1 MTQTAPPG
9 PVDAAGAGTAAGRP
23 WLSIIGV
30 GEDGVEGLCAAAR
43 QAVETAATVYG
54 GKRHL
59 RLLESLIRGRA
70 VSWPS
75 PIRSAIP
82 EIAALRGSPVAVLAS
97 GDPFHYGIGSVLAE
111 SIAAAEMTVFP
122 APSSLALAA
131 GRLGWAVQD
140 AEIVSLCG
148 PPPETL
154 LPSLQPG
161 RRVLV
166 LSADETTP
174 ETVARLLAGHGFGA
188 SRMTVLEALGGPD
201 ERLRECR
208 ADTFDLTDVARL
220 NLIAIRVAAAPD
232 ARVVPVGAGLAD
244 RLFETDGM
252 LTKREIR
259 AVTLSSLAPRA
270 GELLWDIGAGS
281 GSVAIEWLLAHPANR
296 AVGIERRADRA
307 ALARKNAT
315 ALGVPRLEIVM
326 GEAPDALDGLPTPDA
341 VFVGGGIAGA
351 GVLDAAW
358 RALPPGG
365 RLAANSVTLDS
376 DLALGAFAKE
386 SGGTLTRLSVERLDR
401 IGGAQGFRPAMTVT
415 QLQAI
420 KP

>member
-1 MTQTAPPG
+1 MTPSPSPAP
-9 PVDAAGAGTAAGRP
+9 VEAAGTGRR

-30 GEDGVEGLCAAAR
+30 GEDGVEGLGAAAR
-43 QAVETAATVYG
+43 QAVAAAGVVYG

-59 RLLESLIRGRA
+59 RLVESLIRGRA
-70 VSWPS
+70 APWPS

-82 EIAALRGSPVAVLAS
+82 EIAALRGTAVAVLAS

-111 SIAAAEMTVFP
+111 SVAAEEMAVFP

-154 LPSLQPG
+154 LPGLQPG

-174 ETVARLLAGHGFGA
+174 PAVAALLTQRGFGA
-188 SRMTVLEALGGPD
+188 SSMTVLEALGGPD
-201 ERLRECR
+201 ERIREGR
-208 ADTFDLTDVARL
+208 ADSFALADIARL
-220 NLIAIRVAAAPD
+220 NLIAIAVEAAPD
-232 ARVVPVGAGLAD
+232 ARALPVAAGLAD

-259 AVTLSSLAPRA
+259 AVTLSGLAPGA
-270 GELLWDIGAGS
+270 GDLLWDIGAGS
-281 GSVAIEWLLAHPANR
+281 GSVAIEWLLAHRANR
-296 AVGIERRADRA
+296 AVGIERRDDRA
-307 ALARKNAT
+307 ALARKNAA
-315 ALGVPRLEIVM
+315 ALGVPRLDIVV
-326 GEAPDALDGLPTPDA
+326 GAAPDALEDLPAPDA
-341 VFVGGGIAGA
+341 VFVGGGIAAEG
-351 GVLDAAW
+351 LLQAAW
-358 RALPPGG
+358 RALPSGG
-365 RLAANSVTLDS
+365 RLVANSVTLES
-376 DLALGAFAKE
+376 DLALGAFVQE
-386 SGGTLTRLSVERLDR
+386 TGGTLTRLSVERLDR
-401 IGGAQGFRPAMTVT
+401 IGGLHGFRPAMTVT
-415 QLQAI
+415 QFRAV